1 MYEIENDD
9 FTASAIAGQ
18 GLRQRRG
25 WVSHGELKGLGHEIL
40 MLGQYMLQ
48 LRK

>member
-1 MYEIENDD
+1 VYEVENDD
-9 FTASAIAGQ
+9 LTASVIAGQ

-25 WVSHGELKGLGHEIL
+25 WVSHGELKGLRHEIL
-40 MLGQYMLQ
+40 ILGQYMLQ